1 MRVNFFKKILPVVF
15 LLFTTISNAQVAN
28 TIISLET
35 RTAKLPYGLTQKV
48 PLNDPIIGLA
58 LSGGGARGLAQI
70 GVLKAFDEAGIQ
82 INVIAGTSIG
92 SIIGGAYAS
101 GYSVVEMDSI
111 VVNTDWDRVLSLNNS
126 SERRELFVDQKIAE
140 DRSLLTLRLDGLTPI
155 IPTSFNEGLRL
166 SNYLTLICLNA
177 PVNTQESFD
186 DLLIKYRAV
195 CTNLVDG
202 SLVVLSS
209 GSLARAMRASSSV
222 SFLLAPVIIDTLRL
236 VDGGLVSNIPV
247 STAKEMGADYIIAVN
262 TTSGLRNEEGLELP
276 WDIADQTVSIP
287 MKRLEEEE
295 LLNADYVLT
304 PKLDEWS
311 STTFSNIDSLIL
323 EGYEN
328 TKKNIPDIK
337 TKIDSV
343 RMAKSGIS
351 ELWYK
356 NIKYR
361 SDAEDFEKPYFEK
374 YFKSDSVSNYELY
387 SDLSELYMSGRFD
400 SLSVSIIPQEDSI
413 YVRFIYQL
421 NSTIKKIEIISE
433 GTISDNVMVGISN
446 SLVGKPFEGKT
457 IFGAVRN
464 IIMQYKK
471 QGYILFDLINFS
483 FDDETG
489 TLSLEFSAGTIS
501 TININ
506 SQTSKTVVEREF
518 NIKVGDKLKY
528 SVVEEGL
535 KNLRATGLFDDI
547 NLTLEREGKY
557 VNISLSVSERISRLV
572 NLAFLVNNV
581 YNFQLGI
588 DIRDVNFLESGNE
601 LGLFLF
607 GGTSNGAYILDYTA
621 YRILNTYYTYKLS
634 AYYKFNDIQVYSNTV
649 SSTGSTYTSDEIGE
663 YKQIFYGATLAIGA
677 QLEKFG
683 KLIFTGKYQVD
694 RVRNVIGDVVDPYQ
708 TEFIGLK
715 IGAVVDNQNKY
726 PYPEDGLLFNGFYET
741 AQSVPSSGSGYI
753 LLNADLK
760 YYFSLG
766 SQSVV
771 SPRIQVGFGDK
782 TLPLSEQ
789 FSLGGQYSFFG
800 AHENEYRGR
809 QIFLASLMYQYK
821 LPFKIFFDTYTWF
834 RYDVGSTWEVQEK
847 IKFKDL
853 QHGIGGSL
861 SFDTPVG
868 PADFSIG
875 RSFLISQGLQSD
887 SFVWG
892 DVLFYFS
899 IGYIINY

>member
-1 MRVNFFKKILPVVF
+1 VNLFKKILPGFF
-15 LLFTTISNAQVAN
+15 LLFATLLNAQLAN
-28 TIISLET
+28 KISLET
-35 RTAKLPYGLTQKV
+35 KTEKLPYGLTQKV
-48 PLNDPIIGLA
+48 PLHDPVIGLA

-82 INVIAGTSIG
+82 IDLIAGTSIG

-101 GYSVVEMDSI
+101 GYSVEEMDSI
-111 VVNTDWDRVLSLNNS
+111 VARTDWNRLLSLTNT

-155 IPTSFNEGLRL
+155 IPTSFNEGIRL
-166 SNYLTLICLNA
+166 SNYLTLICLSA
-177 PVNTQESFD
+177 PVITQESFD

-202 SLVVLSS
+202 NLVVLSS

-222 SFLLAPVIIDTLRL
+222 SFLLAPVIVDTLTL

-247 STAKEMGADYIIAVN
+247 GTVREMGADYIIAVN
-262 TTSGLRNEEGLELP
+262 TTSGLRSEEELVLP
-276 WDIADQTVSIP
+276 WNVADQTVSIP

-295 LLNADYVLT
+295 VLNANYVLT
-304 PKLDEWS
+304 PELNKWS
-311 STTFSNIDSLIL
+311 STTFSNIDSLVL
-323 EGYEN
+323 EGYEI
-328 TKKNIPDIK
+328 TKKSISEIK
-337 TKIDSV
+337 IQIDSI
-343 RMAKSGIS
+343 RKTQLGLS
-351 ELWYK
+351 ESWYK
-356 NIKYR
+356 NIKR
-361 SDAEDFEKPYFEK
+361 RNNPEEFEKPYFEK
-374 YFKSDSVSNYELY
+374 YFTADSVSNLELY
-387 SDLSELYMSGRFD
+387 SDLCELYKSGRFD
-400 SLSVSIIPQEDSI
+400 SLGILTTQVGDSI
-413 YVRFIYQL
+413 NIRFIYSL
-421 NSTIKKIEIISE
+421 NPTIKKIDIISN
-433 GTISDNVMVGISN
+433 GTITDVDKSEISN
-446 SLVGKPFEGKT
+446 ELLGKPFEGKA
-457 IFGAVRN
+457 IFNAVRN
-464 IIMQYKK
+464 TIMKYKK
-471 QGYILFDLINFS
+471 QGYILFNINSIS
-483 FDDETG
+483 FNEALG
-489 TLSLEFSAGTIS
+489 TLTLEFSAGTIS
-501 TININ
+501 AININ
-506 SQTSKTVVEREF
+506 SQTSKTVIEREF
-518 NIKVGDKLKY
+518 DVQVGDQLKY
-528 SVVEEGL
+528 TELEEGL

-547 NLTLEREGKY
+547 NLTIEQEGND
-557 VNISLSVSERISRLV
+557 VALFLSVSEKISRLV
-572 NLAFLVNNV
+572 NLGFLVNNV

-649 SSTGSTYTSDEIGE
+649 SSTGNTYTSKYAGE
-663 YKQIFYGATLAIGA
+663 YKQIFYGGA
-677 QLEKFG
+677 LSLGTQLEKFG

-694 RVRNVIGDVVDPYQ
+694 QVKNIEGNVVNPY
-708 TEFIGLK
+708 TINLLGLK

-726 PYPEDGLLFNGFYET
+726 PYPEDGLYFNGFYET
-741 AQSVPSSGSGYI
+741 AQGLQGSNDGYI
-753 LLNADLK
+753 LFDADLK

-766 SQSVV
+766 SQSVIA
-771 SPRIQVGFGDK
+771 PRIHIGFGDK

-800 AHENEYRGR
+800 AYENQYRGR
-809 QIFLASLMYQYK
+809 QIFLASMMYQYK
-821 LPFKIFFDTYTWF
+821 LPFKIFFDTYTWV
-834 RYDVGSTWEVQEK
+834 RYDVGSTWEEQET

-853 QHGIGGSL
+853 RHGIGGSI

-875 RSFLISQGLQSD
+875 RSFLISQGLQLG

>member
-1 MRVNFFKKILPVVF
+1 VNFFKKILLWLF
-15 LLFTTISNAQVAN
+15 LLFASFLNAQVSN
-28 TIISLET
+28 TILLET
-35 RTAKLPYGLTQKV
+35 KTVKLPYGLTQKV
-48 PLNDPIIGLA
+48 SLNDPLIGLA

-70 GVLKAFDEAGIQ
+70 GVLKAFEEAGIQ
-82 INVIAGTSIG
+82 TDLIAGTSIG

-101 GYSVVEMDSI
+101 GYSVDEIDSI
-111 VVNTDWDRVLSLNNS
+111 AVHTDWNRLLSLTNT

-177 PVNTQESFD
+177 PVVTQESFD
-186 DLLIKYRAV
+186 DLLVKYRAV
-195 CTNLVDG
+195 CTNLLNG
-202 SLVVLSS
+202 NLVVLSS

-222 SFLLAPVIIDTLRL
+222 SFLLAPVIVDTLTL

-247 STAKEMGADYIIAVN
+247 NTAKEMGADYIIAVN
-262 TTSGLRNEEGLELP
+262 TTSGLRSEEELILP
-276 WDIADQTVSIP
+276 WNVADQTVSIP

-304 PKLDEWS
+304 PNIDGWS
-311 STTFSNIDSLIL
+311 STTFSKIDSLIL
-323 EGYEN
+323 EGYIY
-328 TKKNIPDIK
+328 TKRFIQDVKS
-337 TKIDSV
+337 KIDSI
-343 RMAKSGIS
+343 RIAKSGMS
-351 ELWYK
+351 EIWYK
-356 NIKYR
+356 NVKHRNIH
-361 SDAEDFEKPYFEK
+361 EEFEKPYFEK
-374 YFKSDSVSNYELY
+374 YLSADSVSNLELY
-387 SDLSELYMSGRFD
+387 SDLCELYKSGRFD
-400 SLSVSIIPQEDSI
+400 SLGVSVTQISDSI
-413 YVRFIYQL
+413 DIRFIYSP
-421 NSTIKKIEIISE
+421 NPTIKKIEIISN
-433 GTISDNVMVGISN
+433 GTITDVDKAVISN
-446 SLVGKPFEGKT
+446 ELLGKPFEGKI
-457 IFGAVRN
+457 IFNAVRN
-464 IIMQYKK
+464 AIMKHKK
-471 QGYILFDLINFS
+471 QGFLLFNINSIS
-483 FDDETG
+483 FDDVLGKLT
-489 TLSLEFSAGTIS
+489 LEFGAGTIS
-501 TININ
+501 LININ
-506 SQTSKTVVEREF
+506 SQTSKTVIGREF
-518 NIKVGDKLKY
+518 NVKVGDQLKY
-528 SVVEEGL
+528 TELEEGL

-547 NLTLEREGKY
+547 NLTIEQEKN
-557 VNISLSVSERISRLV
+557 NINLFLSVNERISRLI
-572 NLAFLVNNV
+572 NLGFLVNNV

-634 AYYKFNDIQVYSNTV
+634 AYYKFNDIQAYSNTV
-649 SSTGSTYTSDEIGE
+649 SSTGNTYTSNYTGE
-663 YKQIFYGATLAIGA
+663 YKQIFYGGA
-677 QLEKFG
+677 LSLGTQLEKFG

-694 RVRNVIGDVVDPYQ
+694 QVKNIEGNVVNPY
-708 TEFIGLK
+708 TTNLLGLK

-726 PYPEDGLLFNGFYET
+726 PYPEDGLYFNGFYET
-741 AQSVPSSGSGYI
+741 AQGLQGNDDGYV
-753 LLNADLK
+753 LFDADLK

-766 SQSVV
+766 SQSVIA
-771 SPRIQVGFGDK
+771 PRIHIGFGDK

-800 AHENEYRGR
+800 AYENQYRGR

-821 LPFKIFFDTYTWF
+821 LPFKIFFDTYAWV
-834 RYDVGSTWEVQEK
+834 RYDVGSTWEEQET

-853 QHGIGGSL
+853 RHGMGGSI

-875 RSFLISQGLQSD
+875 RSFLISQGLQSG

-899 IGYIINY
+899 IGYIISY

>member
-1 MRVNFFKKILPVVF
+1 MNFFKKILSGLF
-15 LLFTTISNAQVAN
+15 LLFATISNAQIEN
-28 TIISLET
+28 TILLET
-35 RTAKLPYGLTQKV
+35 KTVNLPYGLSKKV
-48 PLNDPIIGLA
+48 PLNDPVIGLA

-70 GVLKAFDEAGIQ
+70 GVLKAFEEARIQ
-82 INVIAGTSIG
+82 IDVIAGTSIG
-92 SIIGGAYAS
+92 SIIGGAYAA
-101 GYSVVEMDSI
+101 GYSVEEMDSI
-111 VVNTDWDRVLSLNNS
+111 VVQTDWNKLLSLTS
-126 SERRELFVDQKIAE
+126 TSERRELFVDQKIAE

-166 SNYLTLICLNA
+166 SNYLTLICLGA
-177 PVNTQESFD
+177 PVITQESFD

-202 SLVVLSS
+202 NLVVLSS

-222 SFLLAPVIIDTLRL
+222 SFLLAPVMVDTLTL
-236 VDGGLVSNIPV
+236 VDGGLLSNIPV
-247 STAKEMGADYIIAVN
+247 GTTREMGADYIIAVN
-262 TTSGLRNEEGLELP
+262 TTSDLRSEEELGLP
-276 WDIADQTVSIP
+276 WNVADQTVSIP

-304 PKLDEWS
+304 PKIDGWS
-311 STTFSNIDSLIL
+311 STTFSRIDSLIL
-323 EGYEN
+323 EGYVY
-328 TKKNIPDIK
+328 TKKIIPEIK
-337 TKIDSV
+337 TKIDSILI
-343 RMAKSGIS
+343 AKSGLS
-351 ELWYK
+351 EIWYK
-356 NIKYR
+356 NIKHR
-361 SDAEDFEKPYFEK
+361 NNPEDFEKLYFEK
-374 YFKSDSVSNYELY
+374 YFTADSVSNLELY
-387 SDLSELYMSGRFD
+387 SDLCELYKSGRFD
-400 SLSVSIIPQEDSI
+400 SLGVSATPIGDSVDI
-413 YVRFIYQL
+413 RFIYSL
-421 NSTIKKIEIISE
+421 NPTIKKIEIILD
-433 GTISDNVMVGISN
+433 GTISEEYKSGISN
-446 SLVGKPFEGKT
+446 KLVGKPFEGKT
-457 IFGAVRN
+457 IFSTVRD

-483 FDDETG
+483 FDLETE
-489 TLSLEFSAGTIS
+489 TLTLEFAAGTVS
-501 TININ
+501 TINIS
-506 SQTSKTVVEREF
+506 SQTSKTVIEREF
-518 NIKVGDKLKY
+518 DIKVGDKLMY
-528 SVVEEGL
+528 STLEEGL

-547 NLTLEREGKY
+547 NLTIEQEGKY
-557 VNISLSVSERISRLV
+557 VNLFLSVNERISRLV
-572 NLAFLVNNV
+572 NLGFLINNV
-581 YNFQLGI
+581 YNFQLGV

-649 SSTGSTYTSDEIGE
+649 SSTGNTYTSNETGE
-663 YKQIFYGATLAIGA
+663 YKQTFYGGSLAIGT

-694 RVRNVIGDVVDPYQ
+694 EIKNIVGNPVNPYT
-708 TEFIGLK
+708 TEIVSLK

-741 AQSVPSSGSGYI
+741 AQGVLGGEESYI

-760 YYFSLG
+760 YYFSIG
-766 SQSVV
+766 SQSVI
-771 SPRIQVGFGDK
+771 SPRIQAGFGDK

-800 AHENEYRGR
+800 AQENEYRGR

-834 RYDVGSTWEVQEK
+834 RYDVGSTWEEQEA

-853 QHGIGGSL
+853 QHGIGGSI

-868 PADFSIG
+868 PADFSVG
-875 RSFLISQGLQSD
+875 RSFLISQGLQSG

-892 DVLFYFS
+892 EVLFYFS

>member
-1 MRVNFFKKILPVVF
+1 MNFLKKIILWFF
-15 LLFTTISNAQVAN
+15 LLFATISNAQVPN
-28 TIISLET
+28 IISLET
-35 RTAKLPYGLTQKV
+35 KTAKLPYGLTQKV
-48 PLNDPIIGLA
+48 PLNDPVIGLA

-70 GVLKAFDEAGIQ
+70 GVLQAFEEAGIQ
-82 INVIAGTSIG
+82 TDLIAGTSIG

-101 GYSVVEMDSI
+101 GYSVEEIDSI
-111 VVNTDWDRVLSLNNS
+111 AVNTDWNRLLSLTNT

-166 SNYLTLICLNA
+166 SNYLTIICLSA
-177 PVNTQESFD
+177 PVSTQESFD

-202 SLVVLSS
+202 NLVVLSN

-222 SFLLAPVIIDTLRL
+222 SFLLAPVIVDTLTL

-247 STAKEMGADYIIAVN
+247 GTVREMDVDYVIAVN
-262 TTSGLRNEEGLELP
+262 TTSGLRSEEELVLP
-276 WDIADQTVSIP
+276 WNVADQTVSIP

-304 PKLDEWS
+304 PKIDGWS
-311 STTFSNIDSLIL
+311 STTFSNIDSLII
-323 EGYEN
+323 EGYN
-328 TKKNIPDIK
+328 YTRNYIPDIK
-337 TKIDSV
+337 AKIDSV
-343 RMAKSGIS
+343 LKAKSGLS
-351 ELWYK
+351 EIWYK
-356 NIKYR
+356 NIR
-361 SDAEDFEKPYFEK
+361 HRNNPEEFEKPYFEK
-374 YFKSDSVSNYELY
+374 YSTADSVSNLELY
-387 SDLSELYMSGRFD
+387 TDLCELYKSGRFD
-400 SLSVSIIPQEDSI
+400 SLGVSIIPIGDSVDI
-413 YVRFIYQL
+413 RFIYSL
-421 NSTIKKIEIISE
+421 NLTIKKIEF
-433 GTISDNVMVGISN
+433 ISDGTVSDKYKLEISN
-446 SLVGKPFEGKT
+446 ILIGKPFEGKT

-471 QGYILFDLINFS
+471 QGYILFDLINLS
-483 FDDETG
+483 FEEETG
-489 TLSLEFSAGTIS
+489 TLTLEFSAGYVS
-501 TININ
+501 TINIS
-506 SQTSKTVVEREF
+506 SQTSKTVIEREF
-518 NIKVGDKLKY
+518 DIEVGDKLRY
-528 SVVEEGL
+528 SDLEEGL
-535 KNLRATGLFDDI
+535 KNLRTTGLFDDI
-547 NLTLEREGKY
+547 NLTVEHEGKY
-557 VNISLSVSERISRLV
+557 VDLYLSVNERISSLV
-572 NLAFLVNNV
+572 NLGFLINNV
-581 YNFQLGI
+581 YNFQLGV
-588 DIRDVNFLESGNE
+588 DIRDVNFLETGNE

-607 GGTSNGAYILDYTA
+607 GGTRNGAYILDYTA

-634 AYYKFNDIQVYSNTV
+634 AYYKFDDIQVYSNTV
-649 SSTGSTYTSDEIGE
+649 SSTGNTYTSNEVGE
-663 YKQIFYGATLAIGA
+663 YKQIFYGASLAIGT

-694 RVRNVIGDVVDPYQ
+694 EIKNIVGNTVNPYS
-708 TEFIGLK
+708 TEIVSLK

-726 PYPEDGLLFNGFYET
+726 PYPEDGLLFDGFYET
-741 AQSVPSSGSGYI
+741 AQGVLGGEESYI
-753 LLNADLK
+753 LLSADLK
-760 YYFSLG
+760 YYFGIG
-766 SQSVV
+766 SENVI
-771 SPRIQVGFGDK
+771 SPRIYVGFGDK

-800 AHENEYRGR
+800 AYENEYRGR

-834 RYDVGSTWEVQEK
+834 RYDVGSTWEEQK
-847 IKFKDL
+847 TIKFKDL
-853 QHGIGGSL
+853 QHGIGGSI

-875 RSFLISQGLQSD
+875 RSFLISQGLQSG

>member
-1 MRVNFFKKILPVVF
+1 MNFFIKILIWLF
-15 LLFTTISNAQVAN
+15 LLFVTISNAQVAN
-28 TIISLET
+28 TISLET
-35 RTAKLPYGLTQKV
+35 KTVKLPYGLTQKV
-48 PLNDPIIGLA
+48 PLNDPVIGLA

-70 GVLKAFDEAGIQ
+70 GVLKAFEEAGIQ
-82 INVIAGTSIG
+82 TDLIAGTSIG

-101 GYSVVEMDSI
+101 GYSVDEMDSI
-111 VVNTDWDRVLSLNNS
+111 VVHTDWDKLLSLTS
-126 SERRELFVDQKIAE
+126 ISERRELFVDQKITE

-166 SNYLTLICLNA
+166 SNYLTLICLSA

-202 SLVVLSS
+202 NLVVLSN

-222 SFLLAPVIIDTLRL
+222 SFLLAPVIVDTLTL

-247 STAKEMGADYIIAVN
+247 GTAREMGADYIIAVN
-262 TTSGLRNEEGLELP
+262 TTSNLRSEEELILP
-276 WDIADQTVSIP
+276 WNVADQTVSIP

-304 PKLDEWS
+304 PNIDGLS
-311 STTFSNIDSLIL
+311 STTFSKIDSLIL
-323 EGYEN
+323 EGYIY
-328 TKKNIPDIK
+328 TKRFIQDVKS
-337 TKIDSV
+337 KIDSI
-343 RMAKSGIS
+343 RIAKSGMS
-351 ELWYK
+351 EIWYK
-356 NIKYR
+356 NIKHR
-361 SDAEDFEKPYFEK
+361 NNPQEFEKPYFEK
-374 YFKSDSVSNYELY
+374 FLSADSVSNLELY
-387 SDLSELYMSGRFD
+387 SDLCELYKSGRFN
-400 SLSVSIIPQEDSI
+400 SLGVSITQIGDSI
-413 YVRFIYQL
+413 DIRFIYSL
-421 NSTIKKIEIISE
+421 NPTIKKIEFISD
-433 GTISDNVMVGISN
+433 GTISDKEAARISN
-446 SLVGKPFEGKT
+446 SMVGKPFEGKT
-457 IFGAVRN
+457 IFSTIRN

-471 QGYILFDLINFS
+471 QGYILFDLIDFS
-483 FDDETG
+483 FKEETG
-489 TLSLEFSAGTIS
+489 TLTLEFSAGTVS

-506 SQTSKTVVEREF
+506 SQTSKTVIEREF
-518 NIKVGDKLKY
+518 DVKVGDQLKY
-528 SVVEEGL
+528 TELEEGL

-547 NLTLEREGKY
+547 NLTIEQEGKY
-557 VNISLSVSERISRLV
+557 VNLFLSVNERMSRLV
-572 NLAFLVNNV
+572 NLGFLINNV
-581 YNFQLGI
+581 YNFQLGV

-607 GGTSNGAYILDYTA
+607 GGTSNGAYMLDYTA

-649 SSTGSTYTSDEIGE
+649 SSTGNTYTSNEVGE
-663 YKQIFYGATLAIGA
+663 YKQIFYGGALSIGT

-694 RVRNVIGDVVDPYQ
+694 EIKNIVGNTVSPY
-708 TEFIGLK
+708 TTDIVSLK

-726 PYPEDGLLFNGFYET
+726 PYPEDGLLFAGFYET
-741 AQSVPSSGSGYI
+741 AQGVLGGEESYI
-753 LLNADLK
+753 LLSADLK
-760 YYFSLG
+760 YYFSIG
-766 SQSVV
+766 SESVIA
-771 SPRIQVGFGDK
+771 PRIQVGFGDK

-800 AHENEYRGR
+800 AYENEYRGR

-834 RYDVGSTWEVQEK
+834 RYDVGSTWEEQEK
-847 IKFKDL
+847 IKFKEL
-853 QHGIGGSL
+853 QHGIGGSI

-875 RSFLISQGLQSD
+875 RSFLISQGLQSG

>member
-1 MRVNFFKKILPVVF
+1 MNFFKKILLWLF
-15 LLFTTISNAQVAN
+15 LLFATFLNAQVSN
-28 TIISLET
+28 TILLET
-35 RTAKLPYGLTQKV
+35 KTVKLPYGLTQKV
-48 PLNDPIIGLA
+48 SLNDPLIGLA

-70 GVLKAFDEAGIQ
+70 GVLEAFEEEGIQ
-82 INVIAGTSIG
+82 TDLIAGTSIG

-101 GYSVVEMDSI
+101 GYSVDEIDSI
-111 VVNTDWDRVLSLNNS
+111 AVHTDWNRLLSLTNT

-177 PVNTQESFD
+177 PVVTQDSFD

-195 CTNLVDG
+195 CTNLLNG
-202 SLVVLSS
+202 NLVVLSS

-222 SFLLAPVIIDTLRL
+222 SFLLAPVIVDTLTL

-247 STAKEMGADYIIAVN
+247 NTAKEMGADYIIAVN
-262 TTSGLRNEEGLELP
+262 TTSGLRSEEELILP
-276 WDIADQTVSIP
+276 WNVADQTVSIP

-304 PKLDEWS
+304 PNIDGWS
-311 STTFSNIDSLIL
+311 STTFSKIDSLIL
-323 EGYEN
+323 EGYIY
-328 TKKNIPDIK
+328 TKRFIQDVKSN
-337 TKIDSV
+337 IDSI
-343 RMAKSGIS
+343 RIAKSGMS
-351 ELWYK
+351 EIWYK
-356 NIKYR
+356 NVKHR
-361 SDAEDFEKPYFEK
+361 NNHEEFEKPYFEK
-374 YFKSDSVSNYELY
+374 YLSADSVSNLELY
-387 SDLSELYMSGRFD
+387 FDLCELYKSGRFD
-400 SLSVSIIPQEDSI
+400 SLGVSVTQISDSI
-413 YVRFIYQL
+413 DIRFIYSL
-421 NSTIKKIEIISE
+421 NPIIKKIEIISN
-433 GTISDNVMVGISN
+433 GTITNEDKSVVSN
-446 SLVGKPFEGKT
+446 ELIGKPFEGKT
-457 IFGAVRN
+457 VFNAVRN
-464 IIMQYKK
+464 TIMRYKK
-471 QGYILFDLINFS
+471 QGYILFNINSIS
-483 FDDETG
+483 FDEVLETL
-489 TLSLEFSAGTIS
+489 TLEFGTGTIS
-501 TININ
+501 SINIS
-506 SQTSKTVVEREF
+506 SQTSKTVIEREF
-518 NIKVGDKLKY
+518 DIKIGDQLKY
-528 SVVEEGL
+528 AELEEGL

-547 NLTLEREGKY
+547 NLTIELEGKY
-557 VNISLSVSERISRLV
+557 VNLFLSVNERISRLV
-572 NLAFLVNNV
+572 NLGFLINNV
-581 YNFQLGI
+581 YNFQLGV

-607 GGTSNGAYILDYTA
+607 GGTSNGAYMLDYTA

-649 SSTGSTYTSDEIGE
+649 SSTGNTYTSNEVGE
-663 YKQIFYGATLAIGA
+663 YKQIFYGGAFSIGT

-694 RVRNVIGDVVDPYQ
+694 EIKNIVGNTVSPY
-708 TEFIGLK
+708 TTDIVSLK

-726 PYPEDGLLFNGFYET
+726 PYPEDGLLFDGFYET
-741 AQSVPSSGSGYI
+741 AQGVLGGEESYI
-753 LLNADLK
+753 ILSADLK
-760 YYFSLG
+760 YYFSIG
-766 SQSVV
+766 SESVIA
-771 SPRIQVGFGDK
+771 PRIQVGFGDK

-800 AHENEYRGR
+800 AYENEYRGR

-834 RYDVGSTWEVQEK
+834 RYDVGSTWEEQEK
-847 IKFKDL
+847 IKFKEL
-853 QHGIGGSL
+853 QHGIGGSI

-875 RSFLISQGLQSD
+875 RSFLISQGLQSG